1 MRRGH
6 ATRCHVRVVAR
17 LGILHSIQRQQHVA
31 SGLRALPGGSQ
42 CLLCLRST
50 LLRRL
55 DVFTTD
61 VDVAALLPPLQLRQL
76 DRQVFCLFLGVQ
88 CSLVGLSQLLRE
100 SQPDTCAHTR
110 GEPCTACDTW

>member
-1 MRRGH
+1 MLRWR
-6 ATRCHVRVVAR
+6 ATCCRVRVVAR

-55 DVFTTD
+55 DVFITD
-61 VDVAALLPPLQLRQL
+61 VDVATLLPPLQLRQL
-76 DRQVFCLFLGVQ
+76 HPQVFCLLLGVQ
-88 CSLVGLSQLLRE
+88 RSLVGLSQLLSE
-100 SQPDTCAHTR
+100 AQPDTCTHTQR
-110 GEPCTACDTW
+110 